1 MLDILISIFFLNT
14 KKVYGRQEIIEYF
27 NMDFSLKQLPQK
39 RKRPAAKPSYGPKT
53 ARRPVQSS
61 TPSTPKPVQ
70 NSLNGFAKDSED
82 TSPKVSEVTKS
93 KLAAFSA
100 VDSVSMRGY
109 GNGWR
114 DDLQFYVLVNSIS
127 VILRL
132 WAGDNERLCAV
143 EPR

>member
-1 MLDILISIFFLNT
+1 MFTMDVKQQYNVVKSVDST
-14 KKVYGRQEIIEYF
+14 PYGCLTF
-27 NMDFSLKQLPQK
+27 KQLPQK

-100 VDSVSMRGY
+100 ADSVSRRWAELQIRGGY
-109 GNGWR
+109 C
-114 DDLQFYVLVNSIS
+114 
-127 VILRL
+127 
-132 WAGDNERLCAV
+132 E
-143 EPR
+143 